1 MGYAPVYQ
9 AESVSTPVTLTSP
22 RSILNP
28 GKIYIYGEYLLVNE
42 INEGIHVF
50 DNSDAAAPEAI
61 GFLDLPGNTDMAIK
75 DGLLYADYMGYLV
88 SLTVS
93 DFGDVQEKGRLPLA
107 ARRFGMPPP
116 KGFYF
121 QCVDPE
127 KGFVVDWERTEL
139 HNPQCYANL

>member
-1 MGYAPVYQ
+1 MAANFKNLYFFIPVPNLKRWPGVLLSRRNITKDYYTDSTLIPMGKRSTPRARWLLLLLFAGSCHLYSPEFTEVEDVMGYAPVYQ

-61 GFLDLPGNTDMAIK
+61 GFL
-75 DGLLYADYMGYLV
+75 
-88 SLTVS
+88 
-93 DFGDVQEKGRLPLA
+93 
-107 ARRFGMPPP
+107 
-116 KGFYF
+116 
-121 QCVDPE
+121 
-127 KGFVVDWERTEL
+127 
-139 HNPQCYANL
+139 